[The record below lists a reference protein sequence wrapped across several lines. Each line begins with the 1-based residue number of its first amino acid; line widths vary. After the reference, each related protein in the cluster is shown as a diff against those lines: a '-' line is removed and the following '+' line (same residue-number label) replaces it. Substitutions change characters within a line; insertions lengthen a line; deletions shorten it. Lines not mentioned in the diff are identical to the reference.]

1 MVTICILLIIEEFTS
16 LSIEYL
22 FVTLIVFPGLLP
34 IYVPLIYIRA
44 FEGTINAAEWRMD
57 RHKRKRGAFRRPKS
71 TFEMG
76 LSPVIEIQ
84 HGGIPTINPLGAVSQ
99 EMKPSVIRAAIKGIT
114 GNLTLRSAESKR
126 DSECGSNAEN
136 EQRRESMIDYL
147 KDESNYKTFVAYL
160 GYCFALENLIFMEK
174 VSVLYQV
181 MRRLRNRAAEIDR
194 ANLNTLSTI
203 TLSTGTLPIQL
214 DAATLGLAAHSNGSN
229 LTQPASAH
237 SKSMAN
243 ASTIN
248 TVSTISLQ
256 MALSALNEPNP
267 SSSMTMNDVMGDMS
281 YVASERIKRM
291 KFEYLGNLY
300 YDLNDKIEQLAV
312 KYNQNERAQDG
323 AHKKNE
329 QKGAMDG
336 DTPRGHDFA
345 YYKRALFRMT
355 LYLYDEHIG
364 YSSSNQVNVSSQTAM
379 ELKAIFGRGRDD
391 EATISRFRRFEDF
404 MYVFDAAFL
413 EIYQLTVGIYG
424 HRFQGWL
431 KEQSE
436 NHKE

>member
-181 MRRLRNRAAEIDR
+181 MRRLRNRAAEID
-194 ANLNTLSTI
+194 
-203 TLSTGTLPIQL
+203 
-214 DAATLGLAAHSNGSN
+214 
-229 LTQPASAH
+229 
-237 SKSMAN
+237 
-243 ASTIN
+243 
-248 TVSTISLQ
+248 
-256 MALSALNEPNP
+256 
-267 SSSMTMNDVMGDMS
+267 
-281 YVASERIKRM
+281 
-291 KFEYLGNLY
+291 
-300 YDLNDKIEQLAV
+300 
-312 KYNQNERAQDG
+312 
-323 AHKKNE
+323 
-329 QKGAMDG
+329 
-336 DTPRGHDFA
+336 
-345 YYKRALFRMT
+345 
-355 LYLYDEHIG
+355 
-364 YSSSNQVNVSSQTAM
+364 
-379 ELKAIFGRGRDD
+379 
-391 EATISRFRRFEDF
+391 
-404 MYVFDAAFL
+404 
-413 EIYQLTVGIYG
+413 
-424 HRFQGWL
+424 
-431 KEQSE
+431 
-436 NHKE
+436 